1 MYTVLAY
8 TPKDIF
14 VTYVV
19 IVASCA
25 LLYPIARVLY
35 TAIERGVSR
44 WR

>member
-1 MYTVLAY
+1 MYTVIAH

-14 VTYVV
+14 ITYVV
-19 IVASCA
+19 VVASCA

-35 TAIERGVSR
+35 SAIERGVSK

>member
-1 MYTVLAY
+1 MYTVMAY

-14 VTYVV
+14 VTYVI

-25 LLYPIARVLY
+25 LLYPIARVIY
-35 TAIERGVSR
+35 TAIERGVDR

>member
-1 MYTVLAY
+1 MYTVIDY

-14 VTYVV
+14 VAYMV

-25 LLYPIARVLY
+25 LLYPIARLLY
-35 TAIERGVSR
+35 SAIERGVSR